1 MCTCCHRVCKDLK
14 RLNMKDYDLNYYI
27 VQKCLSPKNRL
38 THNGIAYIC
47 KTCHMNLKGNETK
60 SPRVPRYAVINK
72 VLCTYCHN
80 GYFQTKC
87 KEFNEGRYKNLC
99 GMTFE

>member
-1 MCTCCHRVCKDLK
+1 MKKNKKNKNKENEEEEEKDEKEEEEREEYIDGIVWEFTCNRNDGSKNVPEKMCTCCHRVCKDLK

-47 KTCHMNLKGNETK
+47 KTCHMN
-60 SPRVPRYAVINK
+60 
-72 VLCTYCHN
+72 
-80 GYFQTKC
+80 
-87 KEFNEGRYKNLC
+87 
-99 GMTFE
+99 

>member
-1 MCTCCHRVCKDLK
+1 MELHT
-14 RLNMKDYDLNYYI
+14 
-27 VQKCLSPKNRL
+27 
-38 THNGIAYIC
+38 C

-60 SPRVPRYAVINK
+60 SPRVPTYAVINK

-80 GYFQTKC
+80 GYFQIKC
-87 KEFNEGRYKNLC
+87 KEFNEGKYKNLC